1 LFVLRR
7 NVVRFVILFP
17 GRTGSTFLVS
27 ALDAHPDVEAKGEV
41 LDGLRSA
48 GADEQ
53 RAWLDRYFRGPAL
66 NRHRAVGFKT
76 KLRDVFDQDHFA
88 AAIEQYDAR
97 IVVLDRRND
106 VKHAVSRITARILR
120 DRTGRWNRY
129 EGSEELGLIE
139 VDPDD
144 FASRLEAVETEK
156 QIIRSFVERLGRPH
170 LDIDYEELL
179 ADPDLTFAR
188 VFDHLGVR
196 CVPVHGKTLKNT
208 SDDLRE
214 VIANF
219 DELRAPYAGTKY
231 DAMFDEAT

>member
-1 LFVLRR
+1 MFVFRR

-48 GADEQ
+48 GAAEQ

-66 NRHRAVGFKT
+66 NRHHAVGFKT
-76 KLRDVFDQDHFA
+76 KLRDVVDQDHFA
-88 AAIEQYDAR
+88 AAIERYDAR
-97 IVVLDRRND
+97 IIVLDRRND
-106 VKHAVSRITARILR
+106 VKHAVSRITARVLR

-139 VDPDD
+139 VDPED
-144 FASRLEAVETEK
+144 FASRLEAVESEK
-156 QIIRSFVERLGRPH
+156 QVIRSFVDRLGRPH
-170 LDIDYEELL
+170 LDLDYEDLL
-179 ADPDLTFAR
+179 ADPDGTFRR
-188 VFDHLGVR
+188 VFAEIGVR
-196 CVPVHGKTLKNT
+196 DVAVHGKTLKNT

-214 VIANF
+214 VVANF
-219 DELRAPYAGTKY
+219 DAIRAPYVGTKY
-231 DAMFDEAT
+231 EAMFDDVG